1 MGSDVSRRARSR
13 TALDGTVCGRPSPDP
28 GGADIARAAG
38 VPPQPRLPEAFSQRG
53 SNVRQG
59 APVRMQKTEMTEL
72 VLAAKKWKRL
82 TWATLA
88 ERVGVSEMYIA
99 SCCYGEN
106 SMAPE
111 TAGKLCSA
119 LDLDES
125 LKDALCEFPTKGN
138 SLEGKLVP
146 TDPLLYRFY
155 EILCVY
161 GSSLKD
167 VIQEKC
173 GDGIMSAIDFTL
185 EVKKEEHS
193 KGDRV
198 VVVMNGKFLPYKRF

>member
-1 MGSDVSRRARSR
+1 MNK
-13 TALDGTVCGRPSPDP
+13 L
-28 GGADIARAAG
+28 
-38 VPPQPRLPEAFSQRG
+38 
-53 SNVRQG
+53 
-59 APVRMQKTEMTEL
+59 EMTEV
-72 VLAAKKWKRL
+72 VLAAKKNKKL
-82 TWATLA
+82 TWAALA
-88 ERVGVSEMYIA
+88 ESVGLSEVFVA

-106 SMAPE
+106 SMLAD
-111 TAGKLCSA
+111 TAEKLCAA
-119 LDLDES
+119 LELDEQVR
-125 LKDALCEFPTKGN
+125 DALVEFPTKGN
-138 SLEGKLVP
+138 SLDGKVVP

-161 GSSLKD
+161 GTSLKD

-185 EVKKEEHS
+185 EVQKEENP